1 MIASPDAI
9 HMMDLGPQQLASI
22 VWAFA
27 QALPNHSMTH
37 AAVVHLF
44 PLIAAKFRDFTMPEV
59 TSVLHAPAKVV
70 AMDYEDATVLNRAWL
85 LLPQKSNG
93 GVQIVIE
100 WHHQI
105 RSHALHMGC
114 SIGRHGK

>member
-1 MIASPDAI
+1 M
-9 HMMDLGPQQLASI
+9 
-22 VWAFA
+22 
-27 QALPNHSMTH
+27 PNHSMTH

-44 PLIAAKFRDFTMPEV
+44 PLIAAKFRDFKMPEV

-100 WHHQI
+100 RHHQI
-105 RSHALHMGC
+105 RSHALHVGC
-114 SIGRHGK
+114 SIWRHGK